1 MRLECSTFAA
11 AFAAV
16 SQSPHGAPTDRN
28 RPKEFRPVKQS
39 KGLSFRWTLY
49 RKGIAAAC
57 LIALGMAGASA
68 QSDDRDGGMEPP
80 RGDARIEVGDPTEP
94 VTRFIVQYRDGSA
107 TRQPAILA
115 AELDRVGAVLGR
127 EVSHVRQLAT
137 GAELVEISGREVS
150 GAKAVE
156 VMEAFAKNADVV
168 YIEPDAMMQPFQ
180 FTPND
185 TRYNEQWHYQNV
197 TAGMRLPSAWSIATG
212 SGVTVAILDTGRTP
226 HPDLDGNTVAGYD
239 FVSSATS
246 ARDGNG
252 RDSNPNDEGD
262 WVTAGQCGT
271 NPASNSSWHGTHVA
285 GTVAAVTNN
294 GTGVAGVAFGSR
306 IQHIR
311 VLAACG
317 GSLSDIADGI
327 IWASGGAVSGTT
339 ANATPSRVINMSLGG
354 GGACGTTYQAA
365 IDAAVAR
372 GTAVVVAAGNSNV
385 DAVNARPAN
394 CNNVITVA
402 ASDRNGNRA
411 FYSNFGTRIDVTA
424 PGGDTRTAGHGVL
437 STLNSGTTTQGSAS
451 YAFYQGT
458 SMATPHVAGL
468 AAMMISRN
476 PSLTPAQIETLLK
489 NNTRPLPGTCSGG
502 CGAGL
507 VDATATMQAV
517 AGPANQAPVA
527 NFSFTTSG
535 LTATFTD
542 GSSDPDG
549 SIASRSWN
557 FGDGTT
563 STAINPV
570 KTYAAAGT
578 YTVTLTVTDNQGATN
593 STSRSVTVTSTSTQP
608 SFFENTADYQIR
620 DFQTVTSP
628 ITVSGRTGNAPAT
641 LRVNVRIIHT
651 YIGDLRVRLLA
662 PNGSAWTL
670 HNRTGAG
677 ADNIITSYT
686 VNASTVAANGTWR
699 LEVFDAASGDIGF
712 IDSWSLQ
719 F

>member
-1 MRLECSTFAA
+1 M
-11 AFAAV
+11 
-16 SQSPHGAPTDRN
+16 
-28 RPKEFRPVKQS
+28 KQS
-39 KGLSFRWTLY
+39 TGSLFRWSLY
-49 RKGIAAAC
+49 RRGIVAAC
-57 LIALGMAGASA
+57 LLALGMGGAAAHTGSR
-68 QSDDRDGGMEPP
+68 DDVAPPGG
-80 RGDARIEVGDPTEP
+80 GARIELGDAQEA
-94 VTRFIVQYRDGSA
+94 VTRFIVRYRDGSA
-107 TRQPAILA
+107 TRNARALD
-115 AELDRVGAVLGR
+115 AELSRVGAQLGR
-127 EVSHVRQLAT
+127 EVSHVRELAT
-137 GAELVEISGREVS
+137 GADLVEVGGRPVA
-150 GAKAVE
+150 GRAAIA
-156 VMEAFAKNADVV
+156 VMEAFARNPDVE
-168 YIEPDAMMQPFQ
+168 YIEPDATMKLLQ

-185 TRYNEQWHYQNV
+185 TRYAEQWHYQNV
-197 TAGMRLPSAWSIATG
+197 TAGMRLPSAWSISTG
-212 SGVTVAILDTGRTP
+212 SGITVAVLDTGRTP

-239 FVSSATS
+239 FVSSATN

-262 WVTAGQCGT
+262 WVTTNQCGT
-271 NPASNSSWHGTHVA
+271 NQASNSSWHGTHVA

-294 GTGVAGVAFGSR
+294 GTGVSGVAFGAR
-306 IQHIR
+306 IQHVR

-327 IWASGGAVSGTT
+327 IWAAGGTVTGIP

-354 GGACGTTYQAA
+354 GGACGSTYQAA

-372 GTAVVVAAGNSNV
+372 GAAVVVAAGNSNI

-437 STLNSGTTTQGSAS
+437 STLNSGTTTQGTPN

-468 AAMMISRN
+468 VAMMLSRN
-476 PSLTPAQIETLLK
+476 GALTPAQVETLLK
-489 NNTRPLPGTCSGG
+489 NNARPLPGTCSGG

-563 STAINPV
+563 STATSPV

-593 STSRSVTVTSTSTQP
+593 STSRSVAVSSTTQP
-608 SFFENTADYQIR
+608 SFFQNTADYQIR
-620 DFQTVTSP
+620 DFTTTNSP
-628 ITVSGRTGNAPAT
+628 ISVTGRTGNASST
-641 LRVNVRIIHT
+641 LRVSVRIIHT
-651 YIGDLRVRLLA
+651 YIGDLRVRLIA
-662 PNGSAWTL
+662 PNGTAWTL

-677 ADNIITSYT
+677 TDNIITTYT
-686 VNASTVAANGTWR
+686 VNASAVVANGSWR
-699 LEVFDAASGDIGF
+699 LEVYDGASGDTGF

>member
-1 MRLECSTFAA
+1 
-11 AFAAV
+11 
-16 SQSPHGAPTDRN
+16 
-28 RPKEFRPVKQS
+28 VKQS

-57 LIALGMAGASA
+57 LLALGMAGASA
-68 QSDDRDGGMEPP
+68 QSDDRDGDFAPP
-80 RGDARIEVGDPTEP
+80 RGDARVEIGDPNEP
-94 VTRFIVQYRDGSA
+94 VTRFIIQYREGSA

-115 AELDRVGAVLGR
+115 AEMDRVGAAIGR

-150 GAKAVE
+150 GARAIE

-168 YIEPDAMMQPFQ
+168 YVEPDAMMQPFQ

-197 TAGMRLPSAWSIATG
+197 TAGMRLPSAWSISTG
-212 SGVTVAILDTGRTP
+212 SGITVAILDTGRTP

-262 WVTAGQCGT
+262 WVTTNQCGR

-306 IQHIR
+306 IQHVR

-327 IWASGGAVSGTT
+327 IWAAGGTVTGIP
-339 ANATPSRVINMSLGG
+339 ANATPSRVVNMSLGG
-354 GGACGTTYQAA
+354 SGTCGSTYQAA

-372 GTAVVVAAGNSNV
+372 GTTVVVAAGNSNV
-385 DAVNARPAN
+385 DAINARPAN
-394 CNNVITVA
+394 CNNVVTVA
-402 ASDRNGNRA
+402 ASDRVGGRSY
-411 FYSNFGTRIDVTA
+411 YSNFGAVVDVTA
-424 PGGDTRTAGHGVL
+424 PGGDIRTAGHGVL

-468 AAMMISRN
+468 AAMMLSRN
-476 PSLTPAQIETLLK
+476 GALTPAQVETLLK
-489 NNTRPLPGTCSGG
+489 NNARPLPGTCSGG

-549 SIASRSWN
+549 TIASRSWN
-557 FGDGTT
+557 FGDSTT
-563 STAINPV
+563 STATSPV

-578 YTVTLTVTDNQGATN
+578 YTVTLTVTDSQGATN
-593 STSRSVTVTSTSTQP
+593 STSRSVTVTSSTTQP
-608 SFFENTADYQIR
+608 SFFENLADYQIR

-628 ITVSGRTGNAPAT
+628 ITVSGRTGNAPST

-677 ADNIITSYT
+677 TDNIITSYT
-686 VNASTVAANGTWR
+686 VNASTVVANGTWR
-699 LEVFDAASGDIGF
+699 LEVYDAASGDIGY

>member
-1 MRLECSTFAA
+1 M
-11 AFAAV
+11 
-16 SQSPHGAPTDRN
+16 
-28 RPKEFRPVKQS
+28 KQS
-39 KGLSFRWTLY
+39 TGSQFRWSLY
-49 RKGIAAAC
+49 RKGIVAAC
-57 LIALGMAGASA
+57 LVALGMGSA
-68 QSDDRDGGMEPP
+68 AAQTGGRDEQALPGG
-80 RGDARIEVGDPTEP
+80 GARIEIGNPDEA
-94 VTRFIVQYRDGSA
+94 VTRFIVRYRDGSA
-107 TRQPAILA
+107 TRNPNALA
-115 AELDRVGAVLGR
+115 SELARVGAELGR
-127 EVSHVRQLAT
+127 SVSHVRELAT
-137 GAELVEISGREVS
+137 GADLVEVGGRPVA
-150 GAKAVE
+150 GRAAIA
-156 VMEAFAKNADVV
+156 VMEAFAKNPDVE
-168 YIEPDAMMQPFQ
+168 YIEPDSMMQLLQ

-185 TRYNEQWHYQNV
+185 TRYGEQWHYQNV
-197 TAGMRLPSAWSIATG
+197 TAGMRLPNAWTIGTG
-212 SGVTVAILDTGRTP
+212 SGITVAILDTGRTP

-239 FVSSATS
+239 FISSSTA

-262 WVTAGQCGT
+262 WITANQCGS
-271 NPASNSSWHGTHVA
+271 NPAQNSSWHGTHVA

-294 GTGVAGVAFGSR
+294 GTGVAGVAFGAR
-306 IQHIR
+306 IQHVR
-311 VLAACG
+311 VLGACG
-317 GSLSDIADGI
+317 GSLSDIADAI
-327 IWASGGAVSGTT
+327 VWASGGSVSGVP
-339 ANATPSRVINMSLGG
+339 ANATPARVINMSLGG
-354 GGACGTTYQAA
+354 SGSCGSTYQAA
-365 IDAAVAR
+365 IDSAVGR
-372 GTAVVVAAGNSNV
+372 GAAVVVAAGNSNTN
-385 DAVNARPAN
+385 ASNARPAN

-411 FYSNFGTRIDVTA
+411 YYSNYGTVIDVTA

-437 STLNSGTTTQGSAS
+437 STLNTGTTTQGSPS

-468 AAMMISRN
+468 VAMMLSRN
-476 PSLTPAQIETLLK
+476 GSLTPAQVETLLK
-489 NNTRPLPGTCSGG
+489 NNARPLPGTCSGG

-507 VDATATMQAV
+507 VDATASMQAV

-563 STAINPV
+563 STATNPV

-593 STSRSVTVTSTSTQP
+593 STSRSVTVNSTTQP

-620 DFQTVTSP
+620 DFQTTRSP
-628 ITVSGRTGNAPAT
+628 ITVSGRTGNAPSS

-662 PNGSAWTL
+662 PNGTAWTL
-670 HNRTGAG
+670 HNRTGG
-677 ADNIITSYT
+677 SADNIITTYT
-686 VNASTVAANGTWR
+686 VNASSVAANGTWQ
-699 LEVFDAASGDIGF
+699 LEVYDAASGDIGY

>member
-1 MRLECSTFAA
+1 M
-11 AFAAV
+11 
-16 SQSPHGAPTDRN
+16 
-28 RPKEFRPVKQS
+28 PVKQS

-49 RKGIAAAC
+49 RKGITAAC
-57 LIALGMAGASA
+57 LIALGMGGAVA
-68 QSDDRDGGMEPP
+68 QSDDRDGGFAPP
-80 RGDARIEVGDPTEP
+80 RDDIRIEVGDPTEP
-94 VTRFIVQYRDGSA
+94 VTRFIVHYREGSA
-107 TRQPAILA
+107 TRQPSILA
-115 AELDRVGAVLGR
+115 SELGRVGAAIGR
-127 EVSHVRQLAT
+127 EVAHVRQLAT
-137 GAELVEISGREVS
+137 GAELVEVEGRPLS
-150 GAKAVE
+150 GARAFE

-168 YIEPDAMMQPFQ
+168 YVEPDATMRVLQ

-185 TRYNEQWHYQNV
+185 TRYAEQWHYQNV
-197 TAGMRLPSAWSIATG
+197 TAGMRLPSAWSISTG
-212 SGVTVAILDTGRTP
+212 SGITVAILDTGRTP

-239 FVSSATS
+239 FVSSATG

-327 IWASGGAVSGTT
+327 VWSAGGTVTGIP

-354 GGACGTTYQAA
+354 GGACGSTYQAA

-372 GTAVVVAAGNSNV
+372 GAAVVVAAGNSNV

-468 AAMMISRN
+468 AAMMLSRN
-476 PSLTPAQIETLLK
+476 SALTPAQVETLLK
-489 NNTRPLPGTCSGG
+489 NNVRPLPGTCSGG

-535 LTATFTD
+535 LTANFTD

-549 SIASRSWN
+549 TIASRSWN
-557 FGDGTT
+557 FGDSTT
-563 STAINPV
+563 STATSPS

-593 STSRSVTVTSTSTQP
+593 SSSRSVTVTNPTTQP
-608 SFFENTADYQIR
+608 SFFENLADFQIR
-620 DFQTVTSP
+620 DFQTTNSP
-628 ITVSGRTGNAPAT
+628 ISVTGRTGNAPST

-651 YIGDLRVRLLA
+651 YIGDLRVRLIA
-662 PNGSAWTL
+662 PNGTAWTL

-677 ADNIITSYT
+677 TDNIITSYT
-686 VNASTVAANGTWR
+686 VNASAVVANGSWR
-699 LEVFDAASGDIGF
+699 LEVNDAASGDVGF

>member
-1 MRLECSTFAA
+1 M
-11 AFAAV
+11 
-16 SQSPHGAPTDRN
+16 N
-28 RPKEFRPVKQS
+28 QS
-39 KGLSFRWTLY
+39 KGSLFRWSLY
-49 RKGIAAAC
+49 RKGIVAGC
-57 LIALGMAGASA
+57 ILALGMGSA
-68 QSDDRDGGMEPP
+68 AAQFGGRDDVAPPGG
-80 RGDARIEVGDPTEP
+80 GARIELGDANEE
-94 VTRFIVQYRDGSA
+94 VTRFIVRYRDGSA
-107 TRQPAILA
+107 TRNARSFD
-115 AELDRVGAVLGR
+115 AELARVGAELGR
-127 EVSHVRQLAT
+127 GVSHVRELAT
-137 GAELVEISGREVS
+137 GADLVEVS
-150 GAKAVE
+150 GRPVAGRAAIA
-156 VMEAFAKNADVV
+156 VMEAFARNPDVE
-168 YIEPDAMMQPFQ
+168 YIEPDARMGLLQ

-185 TRYNEQWHYQNV
+185 TRYAEQWHYQNV
-197 TAGMRLPSAWSIATG
+197 TAGMRLPSAWSISTG
-212 SGVTVAILDTGRTP
+212 SGVTVAVLDTGRAP

-239 FVSSATS
+239 FVSNATS

-262 WVTAGQCGT
+262 WVTTNQCGS
-271 NPASNSSWHGTHVA
+271 NPAQNSSWHGTHVA

-294 GTGVAGVAFGSR
+294 GTGVAGVAFGAR
-306 IQHIR
+306 IQHLR

-317 GSLSDIADGI
+317 GSLSDIADAI
-327 IWASGGAVSGTT
+327 IWASGGSVTGVP
-339 ANATPSRVINMSLGG
+339 ANPTPARVINMSLGG
-354 GGACGTTYQAA
+354 SGTCGSTYQNA
-365 IDAAVAR
+365 INSAVGR
-372 GTAVVVAAGNSNV
+372 GSVVVVAAGNSNV
-385 DAVNARPAN
+385 NVSNARPAN
-394 CNNVITVA
+394 CNNVVAVA

-411 FYSNFGTRIDVTA
+411 FYSNFGTLIDVTA
-424 PGGDTRTAGHGVL
+424 PGGDTRVAGGGVL
-437 STLNSGTTTQGSAS
+437 STLNSGTTTQGTPN

-468 AAMMISRN
+468 VAMMLSRN
-476 PSLTPAQIETLLK
+476 PALTPAQVETLLK
-489 NNTRPLPGTCSGG
+489 NNARPLPGTCSGG

-542 GSSDPDG
+542 GSTDADG

-593 STSRSVTVTSTSTQP
+593 STSRSVTVSSTATQP
-608 SFFENTADYQIR
+608 SFFQNTADYSIR
-620 DFQTVTSP
+620 DFRTVSSP
-628 ITVSGRTGNAPAT
+628 ITVSGRTGNGSST
-641 LRVNVRIIHT
+641 LRVSVRIIHT
-651 YIGDLRVRLLA
+651 YIGDLRVRLIA
-662 PNGSAWTL
+662 PSGAAWTL

-677 ADNIITSYT
+677 TDNIITTYT
-686 VNASTVAANGTWR
+686 VNASTVVANGTWR
-699 LEVFDAASGDIGF
+699 LEVYDGASGDTGF

>member
-1 MRLECSTFAA
+1 MK
-11 AFAAV
+11 
-16 SQSPHGAPTDRN
+16 H
-28 RPKEFRPVKQS
+28 S
-39 KGLSFRWTLY
+39 KGSSFRWSLY
-49 RKGIAAAC
+49 RKGVVAAC
-57 LIALGMAGASA
+57 LVALGVGAASA
-68 QSDDRDGGMEPP
+68 QTGSRDGAVPP
-80 RGDARIEVGDPTEP
+80 GGGARIENADVGEP
-94 VTRFIVQYRDGSA
+94 ISRFIVGFRDGAIRSPDALSRELARVSA
-107 TRQPAILA
+107 EIGRPFA
-115 AELDRVGAVLGR
+115 A
-127 EVSHVRQLAT
+127 VRTLAT
-137 GAELVEISGREVS
+137 GAELVEVGGKPLEGREIRV
-150 GAKAVE
+150 A
-156 VMEAFAKNADVV
+156 MEAFARSPDVA
-168 YIEPDAMMQPFQ
+168 YIEPDSTMRLLQ

-197 TAGMRLPSAWSIATG
+197 TAGMRLPNAWTIGTG
-212 SGVTVAILDTGRTP
+212 SGITVAVLDTGRTP

-239 FVSSATS
+239 FVSSATN

-262 WVTAGQCGT
+262 WITANQCGYSH
-271 NPASNSSWHGTHVA
+271 PAQNSSWHGTHVA

-294 GTGVAGVAFGSR
+294 GTGVAGVAFGAR
-306 IQHIR
+306 IQHVR

-317 GSLSDIADGI
+317 GSLSDIADAI
-327 IWASGGAVSGTT
+327 VWAAGGTVSGVPS
-339 ANATPSRVINMSLGG
+339 NATPARVINMSLGG
-354 GGACGTTYQAA
+354 GGSCGTTYQSA
-365 IDAAVAR
+365 IDAAVSR
-372 GTAVVVAAGNSNV
+372 GAVVVVAAGNENQNASNS
-385 DAVNARPAN
+385 RPAN
-394 CNNVITVA
+394 CNNVVTVA

-411 FYSNFGTRIDVTA
+411 YYSNYGTVVDVTA

-437 STLNSGTTTQGSAS
+437 STLNTGTTTQGSPS

-468 AAMMISRN
+468 AAMMLSRN
-476 PSLTPAQIETLLK
+476 PALTPAQVETLLK
-489 NNTRPLPGTCSGG
+489 NNARPLPGTCSGG

-517 AGPANQAPVA
+517 AGSANQPPVA

-535 LTATFTD
+535 LTAIFTD
-542 GSSDPDG
+542 QSSDPDG

-563 STAINPV
+563 STATNPS

-593 STSRSVTVTSTSTQP
+593 STSRQVTVSAPSQP

-628 ITVSGRTGNAPAT
+628 ITVSGRTGNAPSN

-662 PNGSAWTL
+662 PNGTAWTL
-670 HNRTGAG
+670 HNRTGG
-677 ADNIITSYT
+677 STQNLITSYT

-699 LEVFDAASGDIGF
+699 LEVYDAASGDIGY

>member
-1 MRLECSTFAA
+1 M
-11 AFAAV
+11 
-16 SQSPHGAPTDRN
+16 
-28 RPKEFRPVKQS
+28 KQS
-39 KGLSFRWTLY
+39 TGSQFRWSLY
-49 RKGIAAAC
+49 RKGIVAAC
-57 LIALGMAGASA
+57 LVALGMGSA
-68 QSDDRDGGMEPP
+68 AAQTGGRDEQAPPGG
-80 RGDARIEVGDPTEP
+80 GARIEIGNPDEA
-94 VTRFIVQYRDGSA
+94 VTRFIVRYRDGSA
-107 TRQPAILA
+107 TRNPNALA
-115 AELDRVGAVLGR
+115 SELARVGAELGR
-127 EVSHVRQLAT
+127 SVSHVRELAT
-137 GAELVEISGREVS
+137 GADLVEVGGRPVA
-150 GAKAVE
+150 GRAAIA
-156 VMEAFAKNADVV
+156 VMEAFAKNPDVE
-168 YIEPDAMMQPFQ
+168 YIEPDSMMQLLQ

-185 TRYNEQWHYQNV
+185 TRYGEQWHYQNV
-197 TAGMRLPSAWSIATG
+197 TAGMRLPNAWTIGTG
-212 SGVTVAILDTGRTP
+212 SGITVAILDTGRTP

-239 FVSSATS
+239 FISSSTA

-262 WVTAGQCGT
+262 WITTNQCGS
-271 NPASNSSWHGTHVA
+271 NPAQNSSWHGTHVA

-294 GTGVAGVAFGSR
+294 GTGVAGVAFGAR
-306 IQHIR
+306 IQHVR
-311 VLAACG
+311 VLGACG
-317 GSLSDIADGI
+317 GSLSDIADAI
-327 IWASGGAVSGTT
+327 VWASGGSVSGVP
-339 ANATPSRVINMSLGG
+339 ANATPARVINMSLGG
-354 GGACGTTYQAA
+354 SGTCGSTYQNA
-365 IDAAVAR
+365 INAAVGR
-372 GTAVVVAAGNSNV
+372 GTAVVVAAGNSNTN
-385 DAVNARPAN
+385 ASNARPAN

-411 FYSNFGTRIDVTA
+411 YYSNYGTVIDVTA

-437 STLNSGTTTQGSAS
+437 STLNTGTTTQGSPS

-468 AAMMISRN
+468 VAMMLSRN
-476 PSLTPAQIETLLK
+476 GSLTPAQVETLLK
-489 NNTRPLPGTCSGG
+489 NNARPLPGTCSGG

-517 AGPANQAPVA
+517 AGPANQALVA

-563 STAINPV
+563 STATNPV

-593 STSRSVTVTSTSTQP
+593 STSRSVTVNSTTQP

-620 DFQTVTSP
+620 DFQTTRSP
-628 ITVSGRTGNAPAT
+628 ITVSGRTGNAPSS

-662 PNGSAWTL
+662 PNGTAWTL
-670 HNRTGAG
+670 HNRTGG
-677 ADNIITSYT
+677 SADNIITTYT
-686 VNASTVAANGTWR
+686 VNASSVAANGTWQ
-699 LEVFDAASGDIGF
+699 LEVYDAASGDIGY